1 VEIDPPSVEV
11 EALTEEFTRMPVVY
25 TEEVV
30 PGRTEGSYSAIARVE
45 TREAHAKI
53 VGNPNVRVKIQF
65 RK

>member
-1 VEIDPPSVEV
+1 
-11 EALTEEFTRMPVVY
+11 MQVVY

-30 PGRTEGSYSAIARVE
+30 PERTEGAYSAIARVE
-45 TREAHAKI
+45 TREPHAKI

>member
-1 VEIDPPSVEV
+1 
-11 EALTEEFTRMPVVY
+11 VVY

-30 PGRTEGSYSAIARVE
+30 PDRTDSEYSAIARVE

-53 VGNPNVRVKIQF
+53 VGNPNVRVNIQF